1 MERIARLMEWFWL
14 VLAVLTAGWAVW
26 ELYTHGWDSAKHLTW
41 FPLVCA
47 AMYLYRR
54 FTRKRMT
61 AWAERENSKVE
72 NAQGQR

>member
-14 VLAVLTAGWAVW
+14 GLAVLTAGWAVW
-26 ELYTHGWDSAKHLTW
+26 GLYQYGWDGAKHLTW

-54 FTRKRMT
+54 FMRKRMA
-61 AWAERENSKVE
+61 AWAEREKGSGEV
-72 NAQGQR
+72 